1 MAQNTAQLT
10 EMQVR
15 NAKPRQKPY
24 KLFDGGGLYLEVA
37 TSGSRIWRLKFRQ
50 LNGKENRLTFG
61 PYPEISLQ
69 EAREKRLETRR
80 LMLKGEDPARHRDDA
95 KRLAADRAANT
106 FERIAREWYANK
118 VPTWSE
124 RTAKNM
130 IQRLEADIFPPI
142 GKRPISEL
150 RHRDVIAALRKI
162 EERGASEIA
171 HRMKAVCSQIF
182 SYAIQCGLA
191 DRNLV
196 VDMKDVLKTRRASH
210 FAAIDTDELPAF
222 LGVLERNEARMFQ
235 PTRIALRLMLLVFVR
250 TSELIETPWSEI
262 DLVKCEWIIPW
273 QRMKRGK
280 LTVNPDTTNHHVC
293 LSRQAC
299 ELLRELHAITG
310 HGKYLFPNQRDH
322 QKPISNNTILVA
334 LARMGYKGRM
344 TGHGFRTLAM
354 STIKERLRLRGRVQ
368 QRQALRRHDCSQ
380 GAGAV
385 RPARVRPWRGGAGR
399 LRRGRHDARPRHRP
413 LSPPSAVRD
422 DLALLPAQF
431 PTRGVGVEPA
441 NLGQAA

>member
-1 MAQNTAQLT
+1 MEKIIIPLT
-10 EMQVR
+10 EMEVR
-15 NAKPRQKPY
+15 NAKPGAKAYR
-24 KLFDGGGLYLEVA
+24 LFDGGGLYVEVA
-37 TSGSRIWRLKFRQ
+37 PSGSRIWRMKFRQ
-50 LNGKENRLTFG
+50 MNGKENVLTFG

-80 LMLKGEDPARHRDDA
+80 LMLRGVDPAKHRDDA
-95 KRLAADRAANT
+95 KRLAAEQAANT
-106 FERIAREWYANK
+106 FEKIAREWHANK

-130 IQRLEADIFPPI
+130 IQRLDADIFPQIGSRPI
-142 GKRPISEL
+142 GEL
-150 RHRDVIAALRKI
+150 KHRDIIATLRKI

-182 SYAIQCGLA
+182 SYAIQCGLT

-210 FAAIDTDELPAF
+210 FAAIDADELPAF
-222 LGVLERNEARMFQ
+222 LGAVERNEARMFQ

-262 DLVKCEWIIPW
+262 NLEKCEWIIPW

-310 HGKYLFPNQRDH
+310 AGKYLFPNQRDH
-322 QKPISNNTILVA
+322 KRPISNNTILVA
-334 LARMGYKGRM
+334 LERMGYKGRM
-344 TGHGFRTLAM
+344 TGHGFRALAM
-354 STIKERLRLRGRVQ
+354 STIKERLGYRHEVVD
-368 QRQALRRHDCSQ
+368 RQLAHAPKDKV
-380 GAGAV
+380 A
-385 RPARVRPWRGGAGR
+385 
-399 LRRGRHDARPRHRP
+399 
-413 LSPPSAVRD
+413 SAYDR
-422 DLALLPAQF
+422 AQF
-431 PTRGVGVEPA
+431 LAERSRMMQDWADYIDSVA
-441 NLGQAA
+441 HDSRR